1 MQIIKRER
9 MNNKSPIIKILPV
22 LFAFFIMGFVDVVGI
37 SANYVKA
44 DFGLSD
50 TMANFLP
57 MMVFIWFAVFS
68 VPAGILMN
76 RIGRKNTVLLSMVIT
91 IISLFI
97 PLISYSYSLVLL
109 AFAFLG
115 IGNTILQVSLN
126 PLVSNVVKKD
136 KLTSFLTLG
145 QFVKAIASFSGPLIA
160 GFAAVSLGNWKLL
173 FPIFAGIT
181 IVSSAWLWLIPIK
194 KDEKIEAIYSFK
206 ASYALLLDKHIL
218 LLFLGILAIVGIDVG
233 MNLSS
238 PKLLMERTSLELEQA
253 GLGTSLYFAARTI
266 GTLIGAIVLSKISAP
281 KFMKVNMLGAV
292 MAMALL
298 LFAQNMLLIFIL
310 IALVGFTIANVFS
323 IIFSIAL
330 QRKPS
335 RANEISGLM
344 IMGVSGGALLPPIMG
359 VFTDLYGQTGGMVIL
374 MVAMIYLLFLSI
386 ILKNQ

>member
-1 MQIIKRER
+1 
-9 MNNKSPIIKILPV
+9 MNNKSIILKILPV
-22 LFAFFIMGFVDVVGI
+22 LFAFFVMGFVDVVGI

-44 DFGLSD
+44 DFDLSD

-68 VPAGILMN
+68 VPSGILMN
-76 RIGRKNTVLLSMVIT
+76 RIGRKNTVLLSMIIT
-91 IISLFI
+91 IIALLV
-97 PLISYSYSLVLL
+97 PLVSYSYSVVLI

-115 IGNTILQVSLN
+115 IGNTVLQVSLN

-145 QFVKAIASFSGPLIA
+145 QFVKAIASLSGPLIA

-181 IVSSAWLWLIPIK
+181 VVSSVWLWLVPIK
-194 KDEKIEAIYSFK
+194 KDEKIEQVYSFK
-206 ASYALLLDKHIL
+206 ASYSLLLDKYIL

-233 MNLSS
+233 MNISS
-238 PKLLMERTSLELEQA
+238 PKLLMERTTLELERA

-266 GTLIGAIVLSKISAP
+266 GTLIGAIILSKISAP
-281 KFMKVNMLGAV
+281 KFMKLNVLA
-292 MAMALL
+292 ALLSMALL
-298 LFAQNMLLIFIL
+298 LFANNMLLIFIL

-330 QRKPS
+330 QWKPT

-359 VFTDLYGQTGGMVIL
+359 VFTDFFGQTGGMVVI
-374 MVAMIYLLFLSI
+374 MAAMFYLLILS
-386 ILKNQ
+386 LKFKKE